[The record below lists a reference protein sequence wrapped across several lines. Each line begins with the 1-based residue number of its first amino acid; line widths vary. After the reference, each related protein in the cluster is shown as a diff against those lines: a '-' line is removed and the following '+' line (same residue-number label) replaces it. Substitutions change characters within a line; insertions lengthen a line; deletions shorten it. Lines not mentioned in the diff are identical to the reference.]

1 MSESMLSYTIDKDYD
16 ISKRHL
22 MHKYRAK
29 LNDMA
34 DSIKYELDQLH
45 SEVESDPKK
54 MDALSDIKGSNF
66 EDYKQYFEI
75 ADRSLQHFVESDLGK
90 ADLVDKFTH
99 LWYKIGNKFRRYYNN
114 FKEDRVLTDENKEGI
129 LNALAT
135 GSLDLV
141 FLGDASK
148 QFISES
154 SINRKTKLQLAFTAS
169 TFSQMNQYIKGSPW
183 ETLKDFK
190 ESYLKPTINKYADKF
205 LANQQDVEYED
216 ALDKDVADLDKVDA
230 DKKSISK
237 EDYDS
242 IISNV
247 QEEAYEE
254 IIAIWEELVNRYF
267 EHNEALVKL
276 KTKFPKIAESTVS
289 AKTYD
294 YMTSVL
300 DEKLA
305 ENKYY
310 LNKQS
315 K

>member
-22 MHKYRAK
+22 MHKYGAK

-34 DSIKYELDQLH
+34 EGIQNELDQLH
-45 SEVESDPKK
+45 AEVESDPKK
-54 MDALSDIKGSNF
+54 MDALGDIKGSNF

-99 LWYKIGNKFRRYYNN
+99 LWYKIGNKFRKYYNN
-114 FKEDRVLTDENKEGI
+114 FKEDKVLTNENKKGI
-129 LNALAT
+129 LSALAT

-169 TFSQMNQYIKGSPW
+169 TFSQMNQYMKGSPW
-183 ETLKDFK
+183 ETLKEFK
-190 ESYLKPTINKYADKF
+190 ESYLKPLISEHTNKF
-205 LANQQDVEYED
+205 LANQADREYED
-216 ALDKDVADLDKVDA
+216 ALDKDAAELDLVEADA
-230 DKKSISK
+230 KSIDK
-237 EDYDS
+237 NDYES
-242 IISNV
+242 IVINV
-247 QEEAYEE
+247 QEEAYDE
-254 IIAIWEELVNRYF
+254 IIAAWEESANTYF
-267 EHNEALVKL
+267 EHNEALTKL
-276 KTKFPKIAESTVS
+276 KAKFPKIAQDTVTK
-289 AKTYD
+289 KTYT
-294 YMTSVL
+294 YITNTL

-310 LNKQS
+310 LDKES

>member
-29 LNDMA
+29 LDDMA
-34 DSIKYELDQLH
+34 EGIQNELDQLH
-45 SEVESDPKK
+45 TEVESDPKK
-54 MDALSDIKGSNF
+54 MDALGDIKGSNF

-99 LWYKIGNKFRRYYNN
+99 LWYKIGNKFRKYYNN
-114 FKEDRVLTDENKEGI
+114 FKEDKVLTNENKKGI
-129 LNALAT
+129 LSALAT

-169 TFSQMNQYIKGSPW
+169 TFSQMNQYMKGSPW
-183 ETLKDFK
+183 ETLKEFK
-190 ESYLKPTINKYADKF
+190 ESYLKPLISEYTNKF
-205 LANQQDVEYED
+205 LANQADREYED
-216 ALDKDVADLDKVDA
+216 ALDKDAAELDLVEADA
-230 DKKSISK
+230 KSIDK
-237 EDYDS
+237 NDYEA
-242 IISNV
+242 IVINV
-247 QEEAYEE
+247 QEEAYDE
-254 IIAIWEELVNRYF
+254 ILAAWEESANRYF
-267 EHNEALVKL
+267 EHNEALTKL
-276 KTKFPKIAESTVS
+276 KAKFPKIAQDTVTK
-289 AKTYD
+289 KTHAYIIN
-294 YMTSVL
+294 TL

-310 LNKQS
+310 LDKES